1 MSVSQAQ
8 REAAQR
14 IAHEI
19 PDIDST
25 LPIWAQRRN
34 PIILRMLGAHW
45 RVFFPQARPLLKL
58 YLFQIPIVLLT
69 IKFSWMYI
77 VILTFLLPSMVAL
90 PYAFYLYLQ
99 TIGRTIV
106 YATAGMA
113 EEYENDTLRVLRTTP
128 FTTREIVLSKIAAAV
143 WRQADEIDQL
153 LFYAASLSMPVIM
166 AWYLASWPPEDV
178 QGVNQIMTVFTF
190 ASSIIRIPLE
200 VFMIGAV
207 GTLMGTLIRLRS
219 TAFLSTAV
227 LVFFYFLLLNL
238 LRLVDMTWPMQLFVD
253 AFLPIILPIIMIVGA
268 IQFAVL
274 QIEND

>member
-8 REAAQR
+8 RDAARR

-45 RVFFPQARPLLKL
+45 RVFFPQARPLIKL
-58 YLFQIPIVLLT
+58 YVFQIPLVLIT
-69 IKFSWMYI
+69 IKFSWIYI
-77 VILTFLLPSMVAL
+77 VILTFLLPSLVAL

-99 TIGRTIV
+99 TIGRTIA
-106 YATAGMA
+106 YATSGMA

-143 WRQADEIDQL
+143 WRQADEVDQL
-153 LFYAASLSMPVIM
+153 LFYAAALSMPVIM
-166 AWYLASWPPEDV
+166 SIYLANWPPEEI
-178 QGVNQIMTVFTF
+178 QGINQVMTVFTF
-190 ASSIIRIPLE
+190 ASSIVRIPLE
-200 VFMIGAV
+200 VFMIGSI
-207 GTLMGTLIRLRS
+207 GTLMGTLIRSRS

-238 LRLVDMTWPMQLFVD
+238 LRVVDMPWTTQLFVD
-253 AFLPIILPIIMIVGA
+253 AVLPIVLPIIMIIGA